1 VSSPG
6 LDDQMHYPEVSGV
19 SVAAS
24 SRDDSGIAMV
34 LVVGV
39 SVILFLL
46 ATTILVVAS
55 YLTMMTRA
63 QEVRLKAVHVADA
76 GLNAY
81 LYELRRDPLYWV
93 DHPVL
98 GPTVQ
103 DDGSWVVTA
112 TAPTTTDALILRAEG
127 SSGSSPASVTV
138 VATVRFPTF
147 ADYMFLSGTD
157 INIGLGAVI
166 TGKVRSNG
174 NVDNDGEIMGA
185 TYAVGRI
192 TGSGT
197 FGTALPLG
205 SQTMFP
211 GDAEI
216 DFGQVSRDTQAMREA
231 AVAAGSYLDASGSL
245 GYRITITGTTY
256 TAQKVIAVM
265 SNRYLS
271 LDGTVITRTI
281 PPVGVIYVLG
291 DAWVSGT
298 YSTPVTVCG
307 SNDIYVPDNYRPADM
322 NSRVTAGLIAG
333 RSIIV
338 PTYYDSVPDS
348 MTLTAALLAETGQV
362 YGDLSMDHLHSHMT
376 INGSIAY
383 STYSWFVLS
392 DLSRG
397 WRTRTYAY
405 DRRLDLYPPPRF
417 PIVHEGS
424 LKVNTWMEN

>member
-1 VSSPG
+1 MSSPG
-6 LDDQMHYPEVSGV
+6 LDDQMDYPQASGA

-24 SRDDSGIAMV
+24 LRDDSGIAMV

-46 ATTILVVAS
+46 ATTILVVSS

-81 LYELRRDPLYWV
+81 LYELRRDPLYYV

-103 DDGSWVVTA
+103 DDGSWIVTA
-112 TAPTTTDALILRAEG
+112 TAPTTVDALTLRAEG
-127 SSGSSPASVTV
+127 SLGSSPASVTV

-174 NVDNDGEIMGA
+174 NIDNAGEITGA
-185 TYAVGRI
+185 TYAVGTI
-192 TGSGT
+192 TGSGR
-197 FGTALPLG
+197 FGTELPLG
-205 SQTMFP
+205 SQTRFP
-211 GDAEI
+211 GDVEI
-216 DFGQVSRDTQAMREA
+216 DFGQVSTDTEAMREA
-231 AVAAGSYLDASGSL
+231 AVSAGSYLDASGSL

-256 TAQKVIAVM
+256 TAQKVTGGM
-265 SNRYLS
+265 DDGNLH
-271 LDGTVITRTI
+271 LDPTVLTRTI

-307 SNDIYVPDNYRPADM
+307 SNDIYVPNNYVPADM
-322 NSRVTAGLIAG
+322 NSRVTAGLVA
-333 RSIIV
+333 RRNIIV
-338 PTYYDSVPDS
+338 PTFYTSVPTS
-348 MTLTAALLAETGQV
+348 MTLTAALLAQTGTV
-362 YGDLSMDHLHSHMT
+362 YGDLSTPTLKDHMT
-376 INGSIAY
+376 INGSNAY
-383 STYSWFVLS
+383 STYGYFVRS

-397 WRTRTYAY
+397 WSTRTYTY